1 MKFIL
6 KTMVVFTALLFFSC
20 ENEDPKPAIVGTY
33 TGKSDRH
40 SKRLTEIF
48 ISPTQSK
55 MEWVKDSTFQ
65 QPAVLEVKA
74 FSKDSFKLVGDFA
87 KSLPPGWATYGFSE
101 ATGTDKLVFKRNFG
115 LPGYF
120 SQEITLAFD
129 PTDSTLK
136 IDYHSSSTTPQ
147 SDVLSHFE
155 GKK

>member
-1 MKFIL
+1 MKTISATIVVALCFI
-6 KTMVVFTALLFFSC
+6 FAC
-20 ENEDPKPAIVGTY
+20 HQDDPKPAIAGKY
-33 TGKSDRH
+33 TGKSDRL
-40 SKRLTEIF
+40 SNRLTEIF

-55 MEWVKDSTFQ
+55 MEWVKDSAFQ

-74 FSKDSFKLVGDFA
+74 FSKDSFKLIGDFV
-87 KSLPPGWATYGFSE
+87 KSLPLGWETYGFSE
-101 ATGTDKLVFKRNFG
+101 AIGTDKLVFKRSFG
-115 LPGYF
+115 RSGYF

-129 PTDSTLK
+129 PIGSTLK

>member
-6 KTMVVFTALLFFSC
+6 KIMLVFIALLFFSC
-20 ENEDPKPAIVGTY
+20 ENDDPKPAIAGIY

-40 SKRLTEIF
+40 SNRLTEIF

-55 MEWVKDSTFQ
+55 MELVKDSAFQ
-65 QPAVLEVKA
+65 QPAVLVVEA

-101 ATGTDKLVFKRNFG
+101 AIGTDKFVFKRNFG

-120 SQEITLAFD
+120 SQEITLAFY
-129 PTDSTLK
+129 PAGSTLK
-136 IDYHSSSTTPQ
+136 IEYHSSSTTPQ

>member
-1 MKFIL
+1 MKTNLILIAFIL
-6 KTMVVFTALLFFSC
+6 FFIFSC
-20 ENEDPKPAIVGTY
+20 HQDDPKPAIAGTY

-40 SKRLTEIF
+40 SVRLTEIF

-55 MEWVKDSTFQ
+55 MEWVRDSAFQ
-65 QPAVLEVKA
+65 QPAVLMVEA

-87 KSLPPGWATYGFSE
+87 KSLPLGWATYGFSE
-101 ATGTDKLVFKRNFG
+101 AIGTDKQIFKRSLG
-115 LPGYF
+115 RPGYF

-129 PTDSTLK
+129 LTGSTLK

-147 SDVLSHFE
+147 SDALSHFE

>member
-1 MKFIL
+1 MKTILILIAFIL
-6 KTMVVFTALLFFSC
+6 FLFFSC
-20 ENEDPKPAIVGTY
+20 HQDDPKPAIAGTY

-55 MEWVKDSTFQ
+55 MEWVKDSSFQ
-65 QPAVLEVKA
+65 QPAVLVVEA

-87 KSLPPGWATYGFSE
+87 KSLPPGWARYGFSE
-101 ATGTDKLVFKRNFG
+101 AIGTDKRVFKRS
-115 LPGYF
+115 LERPGYF
-120 SQEITLAFD
+120 SQEVTLEFD
-129 PTDSTLK
+129 PTRSTLR
-136 IDYHSSSTTPQ
+136 IEYHSSNTTPQ

>member
-1 MKFIL
+1 MKTISATIVVALCFI
-6 KTMVVFTALLFFSC
+6 FAC
-20 ENEDPKPAIVGTY
+20 HQDDPKPAIAGTY

-40 SKRLTEIF
+40 SKRLSEIF

-55 MEWVKDSTFQ
+55 MEWVKDSAFQ
-65 QPAVLEVKA
+65 QPAVLEVEA
-74 FSKDSFKLVGDFA
+74 FSKDSFKLVGDFV
-87 KSLPPGWATYGFSE
+87 KSLPPGWSRYGFSE

-115 LPGYF
+115 LSGYF
-120 SQEITLAFD
+120 FQEITLAFD
-129 PTDSTLK
+129 PTGRILK

>member
-1 MKFIL
+1 MKTILILIAFIP
-6 KTMVVFTALLFFSC
+6 FFFFSC
-20 ENEDPKPAIVGTY
+20 ENNDPKPAIAGTY

-55 MEWVKDSTFQ
+55 MEWVKDSAFQ
-65 QPAVLEVKA
+65 QPVVLVVEA
-74 FSKDSFKLVGDFA
+74 FSKDSFKLIGDFA
-87 KSLPPGWATYGFSE
+87 KSLPPGWSRYGFSE

-120 SQEITLAFD
+120 LQDITLAFD
-129 PTDSTLK
+129 PSGGTLK
-136 IDYHSSSTTPQ
+136 IDFHSSSTTPA
-147 SDVLSHFE
+147 SDVLAHFE

>member
-1 MKFIL
+1 MKTIS
-6 KTMVVFTALLFFSC
+6 TSIVVALCFLFAC
-20 ENEDPKPAIVGTY
+20 ENEDPKPAIAGTY

-40 SKRLTEIF
+40 SIRLTEIF
-48 ISPTQSK
+48 ISQTQSK

-65 QPAVLEVKA
+65 QPAVLVVEA

-87 KSLPPGWATYGFSE
+87 KSLPSGWATYGFSE
-101 ATGTDKLVFKRNFG
+101 ATGTDKRIFKRSFG
-115 LPGYF
+115 LSGYF
-120 SQEITLAFD
+120 LQEITLAFD